1 MCGGHHVYSHILPGL
16 VDIHRSFGSSHRG
29 DRRIVK
35 SIVGKRRIIRHR
47 HMILPCGGLFKHQ
60 VQLVYLVGLAQIHLP
75 PVAPQR
81 LVRGGGGVWS
91 PVGAP
96 LRIGVPIIG
105 FIGLLIGELGA
116 GAGRLI
122 EENVGV
128 FHLGGLHPQLA
139 TGHIHIALGT
149 CALGGHTI

>member
-1 MCGGHHVYSHILPGL
+1 
-16 VDIHRSFGSSHRG
+16 
-29 DRRIVK
+29 
-35 SIVGKRRIIRHR
+35 
-47 HMILPCGGLFKHQ
+47 MILPCGGLFKHQ
-60 VQLVYLVGLAQIHLP
+60 VQLVHLIGLTQIHLP

-116 GAGRLI
+116 GAGILAQ
-122 EENVGV
+122 EDVGV
-128 FHLGGLHPQLA
+128 LLLGGLYPQLGA
-139 TGHIHIALGT
+139 GHKGICGAAVTHR
-149 CALGGHTI
+149 GHTVQPDVFG